1 MKVNYGLA
9 GCVIGTLFPLCVAHA
24 NDDSVVKDTR
34 GTVSIVYENDWVDGG
49 KTGITQTVS
58 DCLMSLEPNQPMD
71 FPSGWLSI

>member
-49 KTGITQTVS
+49 KDRNYT
-58 DCLMSLEPNQPMD
+58 N
-71 FPSGWLSI
+71 